1 MDSRALGVPADTA
14 AHVGATGRGQ
24 GAARPRGVFIG
35 RSEELDGVSAALRD
49 PARLGALLLGGAGI
63 GKTVLALEAVQAVQ
77 ETHHIVHV
85 RGSAVSSK
93 LPYGALGYL
102 LSELPERALE
112 HPVLAYQGLA
122 RLLRRKAAGRAVLLL
137 VDNAHELDAM
147 SVTAVI
153 QLALSGQARLLVLA
167 RGLTGAAEEFVQLWS
182 DGRLK
187 RFDLAAFTPEEAET
201 FASCLLGGM
210 VSRSAAEELWA
221 QTAGSPLY
229 LRLLVREQ
237 REAGSLVLQDGVWD
251 LVAPVVRS
259 GEIADVVRAQVARLH
274 PGQRRIIE
282 LLAFAGELPLE
293 VLLRLSDPFE
303 LDRLEEDGHLRV
315 LPSIPPVVQL
325 NQRLMAEVV
334 RESVPPARSRQLWE
348 ALAAVVSDVEIPAGT
363 LLGFAAWSIA
373 CGVPLA
379 APTALRAARRARHL
393 QDPATALRFVRSVPG
408 YGLDPELVL
417 EEASALHAL
426 GRLDEAAAVLE
437 AAQPRAVADLR
448 LWVRLGVE
456 RHRVLRRLPGR
467 GREAADAVVAI
478 RRAVAAAPGNNDGGA
493 ALAWEAVLLEAEFAA
508 FEGRHAQFPRELE
521 DLYGNES
528 LPLGMRLY
536 AGCLLAEAW
545 ALTGRCGDALAIVA
559 WLEAGAG
566 NPSLSPSMRD
576 TVLVRIFEVL
586 LASGQWRRCREL
598 LAPQRS
604 AGRVGAARG
613 TAGELA
619 AGLLHAACGHPD
631 EALELLLPALA
642 KLKRRDPAGTAPLA
656 LAAAAYAS
664 ALQGDAGRAE
674 RCLHELECSEQELAW
689 SIRSWTR
696 YFEVLARAALAGF
709 GVVGERPRQAKATEA
724 AGAGRFTA
732 TLLAEAEH
740 ASRLGLPAS
749 SGAFLTAAARL
760 GDAEAVARLLA
771 EGPRDCGPA
780 GELGE
785 LFAAGLVGND
795 GAALLQAAR
804 LASAEGNDLFAC
816 EAAGAAQLF
825 AADQLAARQA
835 RELANSS
842 FRRLRP
848 EHGLRRRFA
857 MLGRFEQELTVA
869 AAGGKSSS
877 ELAKELNL
885 SPRTIDWHLGKI
897 YVKLHVS
904 SRAELAELLT

>member
-1 MDSRALGVPADTA
+1 MGAAADPAADADA
-14 AHVGATGRGQ
+14 AGRGH

-35 RSEELDGVSAALRD
+35 RGEELDGVSAALRD
-49 PARLGALLLGGAGI
+49 PARLGALVLGGAGI
-63 GKTVLALEAVQAVQ
+63 GKTVLALEALQAVQ

-102 LSELPERALE
+102 LSELPEPALA

-122 RLLRRKAAGRAVLLL
+122 RLLRRKAAGRPVLLL
-137 VDNAHELDAM
+137 VDNAHELDAL

-187 RFDLAAFTPEEAET
+187 RFDLAPFTPAEAET
-201 FASCLLGGM
+201 LASRLLGGP

-229 LRLLVREQ
+229 MRLLVREQ

-259 GEIADVVRAQVARLH
+259 GEIADVLRAQVARLE

-315 LPSIPPVVQL
+315 LPSIPPAVQL

-334 RESVPPARSRQLWE
+334 RESVPPARSRELWE
-348 ALAAVVSDVEIPAGT
+348 ALAAVVSAVEIPAGT

-393 QDPATALRFVRSVPG
+393 QDPASALRFVRNVPG
-408 YGLDPELVL
+408 YELDPELVL
-417 EEASALHAL
+417 EEAAALHAL
-426 GRLDEAAAVLE
+426 GRLEEAAAVLE
-437 AAQPRAVADLR
+437 AVQPRAEADLR

-467 GREAADAVVAI
+467 APEAADAVAAI
-478 RRAVAAAPGNNDGGA
+478 RRAVGAAPGNNDGGA
-493 ALAWEAVLLEAEFAA
+493 SLAWEAVLLEAEFAA
-508 FEGRHAQFPRELE
+508 FEGRHAQFPPELE

-545 ALTGRCGDALAIVA
+545 VLTGRCGDALAIVA
-559 WLEAGAG
+559 WLEAGAA

-598 LAPQRS
+598 LAPQPGT
-604 AGRVGAARG
+604 GRVGAARG

-619 AGLLHAACGHPD
+619 SGLLHAACGHPD

-674 RCLHELECSEQELAW
+674 RCLYELERSEQELAW

-709 GVVGERPRQAKATEA
+709 GVVGESPRQAKAAEA
-724 AGAGRFTA
+724 AGPGRFTA
-732 TLLAEAEH
+732 KLLAEAGH
-740 ASRLGLPAS
+740 AARLGLPAS

-760 GDAEAVARLLA
+760 GDIEAAARLLA
-771 EGPRDCGPA
+771 EAPQDCGPA
-780 GELGE
+780 GELGA
-785 LFAAGLVGND
+785 LFAAGLLRND

-816 EAAGAAQLF
+816 QAAAAAQPY

-835 RELANSS
+835 RELANAS

-848 EHGLRRRFA
+848 EHGLRRRFG
-857 MLGRFEQELTVA
+857 MLGRFEQELAVA

-885 SPRTIDWHLGKI
+885 SPRTVDWHLGKI